1 MKVLQT
7 HIQILVSL
15 QVIPHKKARVVHMYR
30 EAPLARVAMPH
41 MALHAQPWCNASPL
55 ITGASAK
62 QRVSSLGT
70 ALAKHTF
77 SSPHLPTKKTHK
89 FMEIAQ

>member
-1 MKVLQT
+1 MKVLQM
-7 HIQILVSL
+7 HIRILVSL
-15 QVIPHKKARVVHMYR
+15 QVIQYKKARVVHMYR
-30 EAPLARVAMPH
+30 EAPLARVAVPYT
-41 MALHAQPWCNASPL
+41 ALHAQPWCNASPL

-62 QRVSSLGT
+62 QPVSSLGT

-77 SSPHLPTKKTHK
+77 SSPHLPTKKTHE